1 MKYNKRYILL
11 ILDLISRK
19 YKIIIFMKLTTKG
32 KYAVTALLDLS
43 LYQKG
48 KKFTSLS
55 KVANRQGIPIPYLEQ
70 LFMNLRKAKILEAS
84 RGPRGGYRLSR
95 STSDI
100 NVSEI
105 ITAVEN
111 TMDATQCGGTADCH
125 SGSRCLA
132 HDLWSELNDQVDNF
146 LASKSLEDVVKNQR
160 VLLDEKKKNLI
171 VAG

>member
-1 MKYNKRYILL
+1 MLL
-11 ILDLISRK
+11 ILDLNSRK
-19 YKIIIFMKLTTKG
+19 YKMAIIMKLTTKG

-48 KKFTSLS
+48 EKFISLS
-55 KVANRQGIPIPYLEQ
+55 QVANRQGIPISYLEQ
-70 LFMNLRKAKILEAS
+70 LFMSLRKADIVEAT

-105 ITAVEN
+105 VTAVEN

-132 HDLWSELNDQVDNF
+132 HDLWSELNYQVDNF
-146 LASKSLEDVVKNQR
+146 LASKSLEDVIKSQR
-160 VLLDEKKKNLI
+160 ELIDEKKKNLI